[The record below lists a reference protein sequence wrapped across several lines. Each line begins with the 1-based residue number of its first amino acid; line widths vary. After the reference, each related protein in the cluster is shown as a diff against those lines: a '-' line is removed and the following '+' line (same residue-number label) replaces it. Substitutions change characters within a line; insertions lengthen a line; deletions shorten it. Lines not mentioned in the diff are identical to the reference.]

1 MKVVIAGSRNI
12 SDQDPENYKLLIQTI
27 KRTGYDIDQVV
38 CGMAAGIDKL
48 GQKYALVNNIP
59 VIEMPANWNA
69 HGKAAGPIRNRKMA
83 EVADA
88 AIVIWDGKSP
98 GTLNMITEINKLN
111 KPCYIRIVT

>member
-12 SDQDPENYKLLIQTI
+12 SEQDSENYKMLIQTI
-27 KRTGYDIDQVV
+27 KHAGYNIDQVV

-48 GQKYALVNNIP
+48 GHRYAFASNIP
-59 VIEMPANWNA
+59 IVEMPADWSA

-83 EVADA
+83 EIADA
-88 AIVIWDGKSP
+88 AIVIWDGKSA
-98 GTLNMITEINKLN
+98 GTLNMITEMNRLN